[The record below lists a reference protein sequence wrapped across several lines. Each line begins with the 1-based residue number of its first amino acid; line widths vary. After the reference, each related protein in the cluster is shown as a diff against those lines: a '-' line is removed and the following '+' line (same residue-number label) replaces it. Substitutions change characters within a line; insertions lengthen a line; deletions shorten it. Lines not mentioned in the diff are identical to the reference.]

1 MLNLTA
7 VREKIFGVLA
17 ESLLFLL
24 SVDRVAALGGELA
37 GKFGSDPRGRSM
49 EANQLLDNYGSSQR
63 DTEAGLALRGTH
75 LAEWSA
81 PPVWLTPLIQ

>member
-1 MLNLTA
+1 
-7 VREKIFGVLA
+7 
-17 ESLLFLL
+17 
-24 SVDRVAALGGELA
+24 
-37 GKFGSDPRGRSM
+37 M